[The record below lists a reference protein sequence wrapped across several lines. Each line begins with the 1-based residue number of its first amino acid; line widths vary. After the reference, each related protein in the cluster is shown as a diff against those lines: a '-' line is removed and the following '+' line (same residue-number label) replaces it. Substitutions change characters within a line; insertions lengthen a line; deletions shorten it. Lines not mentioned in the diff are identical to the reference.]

1 MKPRRALFMPRR
13 NLYAIVMVGA
23 VSLLCWQV
31 SQGAKPKDDVS
42 EMYGVFVDAVEQV
55 QQNYV
60 RSVTRR
66 ELMESALRG
75 MLSDLDP
82 HSTYINTSQWKTF
95 KRQIEGKF
103 GGLGMTVEIDEDS
116 KRLKV
121 VAPMVGTPAYAAGVL
136 AGDLILDIDGVS
148 TEGLTI
154 DKAVDCLQG
163 QPGTTVKLNVLHE
176 DPEKAEVLTL
186 TRAIIEVPSVMGDR
200 RKPNDEWDFMLNK
213 DKKIGYIRITN
224 FIQDTTDHVKDALE
238 ELQKEGMKGL
248 ILDLRDDPGGL
259 LSAAVEIS
267 DLFVEEGK
275 IVSTRGRNTTE
286 KTFEAHKD
294 GTFTGFPM
302 AVLVNH
308 NSASASEILSACLQ
322 DHDRAVVIG
331 ERSFGKGSVQ
341 NILDLEDGNSVLKLT
356 VATYWRPS
364 GKNIHR
370 FKNAKDTDE
379 WGVTPNPGMEVK
391 LSREDYH
398 DWFIGRRNRDFLS
411 SRNKPKAEKPKADE
425 AKKDEKPKADEAK
438 KDEKDEKKDKPF
450 VDKQLDKAIAVLS
463 EKIK

>member
-1 MKPRRALFMPRR
+1 MPIR
-13 NLYAIVMVGA
+13 NWLAIVTVCA
-23 VSLLCWQV
+23 VSMICWQA
-31 SQGAKPKDDVS
+31 QGAKPQDKDEVA
-42 EMYGVFVDAVEQV
+42 ELYGVFVDAVEQV

-60 RSVTRR
+60 RPVSRR

-75 MLSDLDP
+75 MLGDLDQ

-103 GGLGMTVEIDEDS
+103 GGVGMTVEVDDES

-121 VAPMVGTPAYAAGVL
+121 VAPMVGTPAYQGGVM
-136 AGDLILDIDGVS
+136 AGDIVMEIDGTS

-154 DKAVDCLQG
+154 DKAIELLQG
-163 QPGTTVKLNVLHE
+163 QPGTPVRLQVLHE
-176 DPEKAEVLTL
+176 LADKADTLTL
-186 TRAIIEVPSVMGDR
+186 NRAIIEVPSVMGDR
-200 RKPNDEWDFMLNK
+200 RQPNDEWDFMLDP

-224 FIQDTTDHVKDALE
+224 FIQNTAEEVKAAVKELE
-238 ELQKEGMKGL
+238 SQGMKAL

-267 DLFVEEGK
+267 DLFVADGK
-275 IVSTRGRNTTE
+275 IVSTKGRNTVE
-286 KTFEAHKD
+286 KTFEAHKS
-294 GTFTGFPM
+294 GTYQEFPM

-308 NSASASEILSACLQ
+308 NSASASEILAACLQ

-341 NILDLEDGNSVLKLT
+341 NILDLEDGDSVLKLT

-370 FKNAKDTDE
+370 FKNAKDSDE
-379 WGVTPNPGMEVK
+379 WGVSPSPGLDVK
-391 LSREDYH
+391 LSRDEYR
-398 DWFIGRRNRDFLS
+398 DWFLARRERDFLS
-411 SRNKPKAEKPKADE
+411 SHNKPKAAKAGDKEKTYT
-425 AKKDEKPKADEAK
+425 
-438 KDEKDEKKDKPF
+438 
-450 VDKQLDKAIAVLS
+450 DKQLDKALAALT
-463 EKIK
+463 EKLPK

>member
-1 MKPRRALFMPRR
+1 MPRQ
-13 NLYAIVMVGA
+13 NLYSIVMVGA

-31 SQGAKPKDDVS
+31 SQGARPKDEVS
-42 EMYGVFVDAVEQV
+42 ELYGVFVDAVEQV

-60 RSVTRR
+60 RPVTRR

-75 MLSDLDP
+75 MLSDLDA
-82 HSTYINTSQWKTF
+82 HSTYINTSQWKSF
-95 KRQIEGKF
+95 KKQIEGKF
-103 GGLGMTVEIDEDS
+103 GGVGMTVEIDDES

-121 VAPMVGTPAYAAGVL
+121 VAPMVGTPAYSAGVM
-136 AGDLILDIDGVS
+136 AGDLILDIDGKT
-148 TEGLTI
+148 TEGITI
-154 DKAVDCLQG
+154 DKAVEALQG
-163 QPGTTVKLNVLHE
+163 QPGTPVKLNVLHE
-176 DPEKAEVLTL
+176 DEEKGEVLTL

-200 RKPNDEWDFMLNK
+200 RKPNDEWDFMLDK

-238 ELQKEGMKGL
+238 ELKKDGMKGL

-275 IVSTRGRNTTE
+275 IVSTRGRNTAE
-286 KTFEAHKD
+286 KTFEAHKE
-294 GTFTGFPM
+294 GTYSGFPM

-308 NSASASEILSACLQ
+308 NSASASEILAACLQ
-322 DHDRAVVIG
+322 DKDRAVVIG
-331 ERSFGKGSVQ
+331 ERSYGKGSVQ

-379 WGVTPNPGMEVK
+379 WGVTPSPGLEVK
-391 LSREDYH
+391 LNREEYH
-398 DWFIGRRNRDFLS
+398 DWFLARRDRDFLS
-411 SRNKPKAEKPKADE
+411 SRNKPRAEKPKAE
-425 AKKDEKPKADEAK
+425 EKDKPKAEEKDKPKADK
-438 KDEKDEKKDKPF
+438 KDAPKPF
-450 VDKQLDKAIAVLS
+450 NDKQLDKAVAVMGD
-463 EKIK
+463 KVK

>member
-1 MKPRRALFMPRR
+1 MPRQ
-13 NLYAIVMVGA
+13 NLYSIVMVGA

-31 SQGAKPKDDVS
+31 SQGARPKDDVS

-60 RSVTRR
+60 RPVSRR
-66 ELMESALRG
+66 ELMESALKG
-75 MLSDLDP
+75 MLTNLDP
-82 HSTYINTSQWKTF
+82 HSAYINTSDWKSF

-103 GGLGMTVEIDEDS
+103 GGVGMTVEVDDDS

-121 VAPMVGTPAYAAGVL
+121 IAPMVGTPAYASGVL
-136 AGDLILDIDGVS
+136 AGDLILEIDGVT

-154 DKAVDCLQG
+154 EKAVENLQG
-163 QPGTTVKLNVLHE
+163 QPGTPVKLHVLHE
-176 DPEKAEVLTL
+176 GSDKGETLTL
-186 TRAIIEVPSVMGDR
+186 TRAIIEIPSVMGDK
-200 RKPNDEWDFMLNK
+200 RKPNDEWDFML
-213 DKKIGYIRITN
+213 DQTKKVGYIRITN
-224 FIQDTTDHVKDALE
+224 FIQDTAEHVKSALDD
-238 ELQKEGMKGL
+238 LKKDGMKAL

-267 DLFVEEGK
+267 DLFVEDGK

-286 KTFEAHKD
+286 KTFEAHKE
-294 GTFTGFPM
+294 GTYTGFPM
-302 AVLVNH
+302 VVLVNH
-308 NSASASEILSACLQ
+308 NSASASEILAACLQ
-322 DHDRAVVIG
+322 DHDRAVVVG

-379 WGVTPNPGMEVK
+379 WGVTPSPGLDLK
-391 LSREDYH
+391 LSREEYH
-398 DWFIGRRNRDFLS
+398 DWFLGRRDRDFLS
-411 SRNKPKAEKPKADE
+411 SRNKPKPDE
-425 AKKDEKPKADEAK
+425 PKKDDKDK
-438 KDEKDEKKDKPF
+438 KKPF
-450 VDKQLDKAIAVLS
+450 VDKQLDKAIAVLG
-463 EKIK
+463 EKLGKS

>member
-1 MKPRRALFMPRR
+1 MPRR
-13 NLYAIVMVGA
+13 NLYSIVIVGA

-31 SQGAKPKDDVS
+31 SQGARPKDDVS
-42 EMYGVFVDAVEQV
+42 ELYGVFVDAVEQV

-60 RSVTRR
+60 RPVTRR

-103 GGLGMTVEIDEDS
+103 GGVGMTVEVDENT

-121 VAPMVGTPAYAAGVL
+121 VAPMVGTPAYTAGVL
-136 AGDLILDIDGVS
+136 AGDLILEIDGLS
-148 TEGLTI
+148 TEGLSI
-154 DKAVDCLQG
+154 DKAVDALQG
-163 QPGTTVKLNVLHE
+163 QPGTPVKLHVLHE
-176 DPEKAEVLTL
+176 ETEKTETLTV

-200 RKPNDEWDFMLNK
+200 RKPNDEWDFML
-213 DKKIGYIRITN
+213 DPAKKIGYIRITN
-224 FIQDTTDHVKDALE
+224 FIQDTTDHIKEAVN
-238 ELQKEGMKGL
+238 ELKGQGMKGL

-259 LSAAVEIS
+259 LSSAVEIS

-286 KTFEAHKD
+286 KTFEAHKE

-302 AVLVNH
+302 VVLVNH
-308 NSASASEILSACLQ
+308 NSASASEILAACLQ
-322 DHDRAVVIG
+322 DHNRAVVVG

-370 FKNAKDTDE
+370 FKNAKETDE
-379 WGVTPNPGMEVK
+379 WGVTPSPGLEVK
-391 LSREDYH
+391 LSPREYH
-398 DWFIGRRNRDFLS
+398 DWFLGRRDRDFLS
-411 SRNKPKAEKPKADE
+411 SRNKPRAEKPKGGDE
-425 AKKDEKPKADEAK
+425 PR
-438 KDEKDEKKDKPF
+438 KDEKDDRKPGPF
-450 VDKQLDKAIAVLS
+450 VDKQLDKAVASLS
-463 EKIK
+463 DKLK

>member
-1 MKPRRALFMPRR
+1 MPRQ
-13 NLYAIVMVGA
+13 NLYSIVMVGA

-31 SQGAKPKDDVS
+31 SQGARPKDEVS

-60 RSVTRR
+60 RPVTRR

-103 GGLGMTVEIDEDS
+103 GGVGITVEVDEDS

-121 VAPMVGTPAYAAGVL
+121 VAPMVGTPAYASGVM
-136 AGDLILDIDGVS
+136 AGDLILDIDGVT
-148 TEGLTI
+148 TEGITI
-154 DKAVDCLQG
+154 DKAVDALQG
-163 QPGTTVKLNVLHE
+163 QPGTPVKLNVLHE
-176 DPEKAEVLTL
+176 DGEKPEVITL
-186 TRAIIEVPSVMGDR
+186 NRAVIEVPSVMGDR
-200 RKPNDEWDFMLNK
+200 RKPNDEWDFMLDK
-213 DKKIGYIRITN
+213 AKKIGYIRITN
-224 FIQDTTDHVKDALE
+224 FVQDTTDHVKDALE
-238 ELQKEGMKGL
+238 ELQKDGMKGL

-267 DLFVEEGK
+267 DLFVEDGK

-286 KTFEAHKD
+286 KTFEARKE

-308 NSASASEILSACLQ
+308 NSASASEILAACLQ
-322 DHDRAVVIG
+322 DHDRAVVLG

-379 WGVTPNPGMEVK
+379 WGVTPNPGLELK
-391 LSREDYH
+391 LSREDYR
-398 DWFIGRRNRDFLS
+398 DWYLARRDRDFLS
-411 SRNKPKAEKPKADE
+411 SRNKPKAEKPEADDKNKEKA
-425 AKKDEKPKADEAK
+425 
-438 KDEKDEKKDKPF
+438 EKKAPKPF
-450 VDKQLDKAIAVLS
+450 DDKQLDKAVAVLGD
-463 EKIK
+463 KIK

>member
-1 MKPRRALFMPRR
+1 MPRQ
-13 NLYAIVMVGA
+13 NLYSIVMVGA

-31 SQGAKPKDDVS
+31 SQGAKPKDEVS

-60 RSVTRR
+60 RPVTRR

-75 MLSDLDP
+75 MLSDLDQ

-103 GGLGMTVEIDEDS
+103 GGVGMTVEVDEDS

-121 VAPMVGTPAYAAGVL
+121 VAPMVGTPAYASGVL
-136 AGDLILDIDGVS
+136 AGDLILDIDGLS
-148 TEGLTI
+148 TEGMTI
-154 DKAVDCLQG
+154 DKAVDALQG
-163 QPGTTVKLNVLHE
+163 QPGTPVKLNVLHE
-176 DPEKAEVLTL
+176 ESEKAEVLTL
-186 TRAIIEVPSVMGDR
+186 VRAIIEVPSVMGDR
-200 RKPNDEWDFMLNK
+200 RKPNDDWDFML
-213 DKKIGYIRITN
+213 DPGKKIGYIRITN
-224 FIQDTTDHVKDALE
+224 FIQDTTEHVKDALD
-238 ELQKEGMKGL
+238 ELKRDGMKGL

-267 DLFVEEGK
+267 DLFVEDGK
-275 IVSTRGRNTTE
+275 IVSTRGRNTAE
-286 KTFEAHKD
+286 KTFEAHKE
-294 GTFTGFPM
+294 GTYTGFPM

-308 NSASASEILSACLQ
+308 NSASASEILAACLQ

-364 GKNIHR
+364 GKNIHK
-370 FKNAKDTDE
+370 FKNAKETDE
-379 WGVTPNPGMEVK
+379 WGVSPSAGLEVK
-391 LSREDYH
+391 LNPAEYH
-398 DWFIGRRNRDFLS
+398 DWYLARRERDFLS
-411 SRNKPKAEKPKADE
+411 SKNKGRAEKPRPDDKG
-425 AKKDEKPKADEAK
+425 
-438 KDEKDEKKDKPF
+438 EKKEPKTF
-450 VDKQLDKAIAVLS
+450 ADKQLDKATSTLT

>member
-1 MKPRRALFMPRR
+1 MPRR
-13 NLYAIVMVGA
+13 NLYSIVIVGA

-31 SQGAKPKDDVS
+31 SQGARPKDDVS
-42 EMYGVFVDAVEQV
+42 ELYGVFVDAVEQV

-60 RSVTRR
+60 RPVTRR

-95 KRQIEGKF
+95 KRQIEGTF
-103 GGLGMTVEIDEDS
+103 GGVGMTVEVDENT

-121 VAPMVGTPAYAAGVL
+121 VAPMVGTPAYTAGVL
-136 AGDLILDIDGVS
+136 AGDLILEIDGLS
-148 TEGLTI
+148 TEGLSI
-154 DKAVDCLQG
+154 DKAVDALQG
-163 QPGTTVKLNVLHE
+163 QPGTPVKLHVLHE
-176 DPEKAEVLTL
+176 ETEKTETLTV

-200 RKPNDEWDFMLNK
+200 RKPNDEWDFML
-213 DKKIGYIRITN
+213 DPAKKIGYIRITN
-224 FIQDTTDHVKDALE
+224 FIQDTTDHIKEAVN
-238 ELQKEGMKGL
+238 ELKGQGMKGL

-259 LSAAVEIS
+259 LSSAVEIS

-286 KTFEAHKD
+286 KTFEAHKE

-302 AVLVNH
+302 VVLVNH
-308 NSASASEILSACLQ
+308 NSASASEILAACLQ
-322 DHDRAVVIG
+322 DHNRAVVVG

-370 FKNAKDTDE
+370 FKNAKETDE
-379 WGVTPNPGMEVK
+379 WGVTPSPGLEVK
-391 LSREDYH
+391 LSPREYH
-398 DWFIGRRNRDFLS
+398 DWFLGRRDRDFLS
-411 SRNKPKAEKPKADE
+411 SRNKPRAEKPKGGDE
-425 AKKDEKPKADEAK
+425 PR
-438 KDEKDEKKDKPF
+438 KDEKDDRKPGPF
-450 VDKQLDKAIAVLS
+450 VDKQLDKAVASLS
-463 EKIK
+463 DKLK